1 MNLYWYGKNSVG
13 IDSGEYSLVAS
24 PLDLEKELKSAKAAN
39 VVLASQ
45 ENETAQGESRSSE
58 EREGKS
64 VKTNSFLINNPGEYD
79 VKGFFVMGFGGF
91 GENMAYT
98 IEVEGARVCHLS
110 GLNKELT
117 DGQIE
122 SLSDIDILLIDIGL
136 TDDSNEIASK
146 IVNQIEPRIVIPIGY
161 NPEKKPSIFFKEMGA
176 SDVEPQNK
184 LNIKKKDLPQEETK
198 MIVLNVV

>member
-13 IDSGEYSLVAS
+13 IDSGEYSLVVS
-24 PLDLEKELKSAKAAN
+24 PLDLEKELKSAKVAN
-39 VVLASQ
+39 VVLAS
-45 ENETAQGESRSSE
+45 SE
-58 EREGKS
+58 KEEDRKI
-64 VKTNSFLINNPGEYD
+64 KTTSFLINNPGEYD
-79 VKGFFVMGFGGF
+79 VKGFFIMGFGGF

-122 SLSDIDILLIDIGL
+122 SLSDIDILLIDIG
-136 TDDSNEIASK
+136 TTEDSNETASK

-161 NPEKKPSIFFKEMGA
+161 NPEKKPSIFLKEMGA
-176 SDVEPQNK
+176 SEVEPQNK

-198 MIVLNVV
+198 IVVLNAV